1 MGPADGISICDP
13 NDRGRRLGGFMYS
26 TVLTASTPRSRKAW
40 LPFARAAG
48 LALTALTVFASA
60 ALAAPS
66 TYTITASGGFD
77 AATGKPD
84 SCSTTEWLFVIN
96 GVSPAGTAPTSISVV
111 FDTNGTP
118 TAVDVALT
126 FQQTFLNPPETTAHY
141 SIPID
146 STSAAY
152 VFDGASAQLPVST
165 TYNNFVLSHGSCAG
179 STSITPPPP
188 PPGPGATP
196 ELDSLA
202 LFGTGI
208 IGLGGYVL
216 TRLRASRRRPE

>member
-1 MGPADGISICDP
+1 
-13 NDRGRRLGGFMYS
+13 MYS
-26 TVLTASTPRSRKAW
+26 TVLTGSTPGSRKAW

-60 ALAAPS
+60 ALATPS

-96 GVSPAGTAPTSISVV
+96 GISPAGTAPTSISVV

-126 FQQTFLNPPETTAHY
+126 
-141 SIPID
+141 
-146 STSAAY
+146 TS
-152 VFDGASAQLPVST
+152 FGSARLEKFTVWT
-165 TYNNFVLSHGSCAG
+165 D
-179 STSITPPPP
+179 
-188 PPGPGATP
+188 
-196 ELDSLA
+196 E
-202 LFGTGI
+202 
-208 IGLGGYVL
+208 IG
-216 TRLRASRRRPE
+216 